1 MVLRTWG
8 QGGNVRLGA
17 WRVLFVPEGRV
28 NNGVEISLLLACMPA
43 WNQHKYG
50 IAFLPLGSVV
60 SPFFVFALH
69 FIQERTSI
77 LTNKP

>member
-1 MVLRTWG
+1 
-8 QGGNVRLGA
+8 
-17 WRVLFVPEGRV
+17 V

-50 IAFLPLGSVV
+50 IAFLPLGSVI